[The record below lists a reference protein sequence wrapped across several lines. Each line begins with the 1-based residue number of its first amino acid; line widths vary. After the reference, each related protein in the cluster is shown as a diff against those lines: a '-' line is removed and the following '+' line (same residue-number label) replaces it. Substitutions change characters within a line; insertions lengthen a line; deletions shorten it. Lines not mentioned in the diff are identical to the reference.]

1 MSATSPVTLTFID
14 ETKFL
19 TVIQPVL
26 PLYECA
32 DPAAAESAT
41 AESVAE
47 PLHSITDSVVV

>member
-1 MSATSPVTLTFID
+1 MSATSSATLTFVD

-26 PLYECA
+26 PLHECA
-32 DPAAAESAT
+32 NPAAAESAT

-47 PLHSITDSVVV
+47 PLNSVTDSVVV